1 MRGLPH
7 PSFRAALYL
16 QGTVDPSTGWAH
28 DFSEIKTLFKP
39 THERLDQHYLSD
51 IAGLKKPISE
61 KLAHCIWQAIKPLI
75 PALLRVR
82 IHETCTSGCEY
93 SSK

>member
-1 MRGLPH
+1 VEIFKAFTFESAHRLPH
-7 PSFRAALYL
+7 TPEGHKCAGLHDPSFRAALYL

-51 IAGLKKPISE
+51 IAGLKN
-61 KLAHCIWQAIKPLI
+61 L
-75 PALLRVR
+75 PAK
-82 IHETCTSGCEY
+82 S
-93 SSK
+93 